1 MALDV
6 RDADKLQVVR
16 GTARALEG
24 ANAIAEAMRQVN
36 PDVVAAYPITPQ
48 TEIVQTFSEFVADG
62 LVDTEFVP
70 VESEHAAMSTCVGAS
85 AAGGRAQTA
94 TAGAGM
100 ALMWEV
106 LWVAAGL
113 RLPIVMHVVSRSL
126 SAPLNILCDHTD
138 SMGARDT
145 GWIQLYAEN
154 HQEAYDDAIQATRI
168 AEHPDIMLP
177 VMHMVDGFIISHT
190 MERVEILP
198 DEAVKKFIG
207 TYKPKYSLLDVE
219 HPVTYGANDSA
230 EYFFEH
236 RKQQYDAMDRAFKVI
251 TDVGEEYGRLT
262 GRAYSLVEPY
272 RLDDADLALVV
283 MGSTAGT
290 ARVVVD
296 ALRNE
301 GVKAGILK
309 LRCYRPFPADVIAS
323 ALAGAKAVAIMDRS
337 ECFGGQGNP
346 VFTEVCAALFS
357 EGLSPKVI
365 DVVYGLGGR
374 DTPPNQIR
382 EVFNAL
388 QILAKT
394 GETGPVRR
402 FLGLRQ

>member
-1 MALDV
+1 MTLEIK
-6 RDADKLQVVR
+6 DAGRRPVVQ
-16 GTARALEG
+16 GIPKALEG
-24 ANAIAEAMRQVN
+24 ANAVAEAMRQTN

-70 VESEHAAMSTCVGAS
+70 VESEHAAMSACVGAC

-94 TAGAGM
+94 TAGMGL

-154 HQEAYDDAIQATRI
+154 HQEAYDNALQAVRI
-168 AEHPDIMLP
+168 AEHPDVMLP
-177 VMHMVDGFIISHT
+177 VMHMLDGFITSHT

-198 DEAVKKFIG
+198 DEVVKEFLG
-207 TYKPKYSLLDVE
+207 TYKPKYYLLDVE
-219 HPVTYGANDSA
+219 HPVTYGANDGA
-230 EYFFEH
+230 DYFFEH
-236 RKQQYDAMDRAFKVI
+236 RRPQYYAMDKALDVI
-251 TDVGEEYGRLT
+251 VSIGEEYGRLT
-262 GRAYSLVEPY
+262 GRRYGLVQPY
-272 RLDDADLALVV
+272 RMEDAEVALVV
-283 MGSTAGT
+283 IGSTAGT
-290 ARVVVD
+290 AKVVVE
-296 ALRNE
+296 ALRSE

-309 LRCYRPFPADVIAS
+309 LRCYRPFPAAAIVA
-323 ALAGAKAVAIMDRS
+323 ALKDIKAIAIMDRS

-346 VFTEVCAALFS
+346 IFEEVCTALFNA
-357 EGLSPKVI
+357 GHSPKVI
-365 DVVYGLGGR
+365 DIVYGLGGR
-374 DTPPNQIR
+374 DTPPAHIR
-382 EVFNAL
+382 QVFDEL
-388 QILAKT
+388 QRIVRT
-394 GETGPVRR
+394 GDLGPVRR
-402 FLGLRQ
+402 FLGVRE

>member
-1 MALDV
+1 
-6 RDADKLQVVR
+6 
-16 GTARALEG
+16 
-24 ANAIAEAMRQVN
+24 MRQIN

-70 VESEHAAMSTCVGAS
+70 VESEHAAMSTCVGAC

-94 TAGAGM
+94 TAGAGL

-145 GWIQLYAEN
+145 GWIQLHAEN
-154 HQEAYDDAIQATRI
+154 HQEAYDDAIQAVRI
-168 AEHPDIMLP
+168 AEHPHVLLP
-177 VMHMVDGFIISHT
+177 VMHMLDGFIISHT
-190 MERVEILP
+190 MERVDILP
-198 DEAVKKFIG
+198 DEVVREFIG
-207 TYKPKYSLLDVE
+207 TYKPKYSLLNVE
-219 HPVTYGANDSA
+219 HPVTFGANDGA
-230 EYFFEH
+230 DYFFEH
-236 RKQQYDAMDRAFKVI
+236 RRPQYEAMEKALDVI
-251 TDVGEEYGRLT
+251 VDVGEEYGKLT
-262 GRAYSLVEPY
+262 GRHYGLLQPY
-272 RLDDADLALVV
+272 RMEDAEVALVV
-283 MGSTAGT
+283 MGSTSGT

-296 ALRNE
+296 ALRSE

-309 LRCYRPFPADVIAS
+309 LRCYRPFPSNAVAT
-323 ALAGAKAVAIMDRS
+323 ALKNAKAIAIMDRS

-346 VFTEVCAALFS
+346 VFEEVCTALFTC
-357 EGLSPKVI
+357 GYSPKVI

-374 DTPPNQIR
+374 DTPPAHIR
-382 EVFNAL
+382 QVFEEL
-388 QILAKT
+388 LRIVKT
-394 GETGPVRR
+394 GDIGPVRR
-402 FLGLRQ
+402 FLGVHE